1 MSAENL
7 ANIIEALEELG
18 QDSTVQKNIKAKLAE
33 VIKTLNS
40 DEDISIKIN
49 KALDEL
55 DQISNDNNIHTYART
70 QIWNAVSMLE
80 MIQV

>member
-1 MSAENL
+1 MTSENL
-7 ANIIEALEELG
+7 MNIVESLEELS
-18 QDSTVQKNIKAKLAE
+18 QDSTVQKNIKARIAE

-40 DEDISIKIN
+40 DQDMSIKIN

-80 MIQV
+80 MIQA